1 MARGMQ
7 STAVED
13 RETTSL
19 IANDKVEG
27 TAVYDADGKHI
38 GKIERLMIDKLTGK
52 VAYAVMSFGGILG
65 IGADHYSIPWS
76 LLRYN
81 KSSAAIKSTSPN
93 SSSRTPRNLAKT
105 RIGTGPAGRA
115 RNENSGRRKRPVFAT
130 CDKRLVRVHD
140 RARLRIPSGIARPA
154 GDEVLAN
161 RPISPSG
168 SFLSAR

>member
-38 GKIERLMIDKLTGK
+38 GKIERLMIDELTGK
-52 VAYAVMSFGGILG
+52 AYAVMSFGGILG
-65 IGADHYSIPWS
+65 IGADTT
-76 LLRYN
+76 R
-81 KSSAAIKSTSPN
+81 SSAAIKSTSPN

-105 RIGTGPAGRA
+105 RIGTGPAGRMI
-115 RNENSGRRKRPVFAT
+115 RTSMTIG
-130 CDKRLVRVHD
+130 
-140 RARLRIPSGIARPA
+140 G
-154 GDEVLAN
+154 
-161 RPISPSG
+161 
-168 SFLSAR
+168 

>member
-81 KSSAAIKSTSPN
+81 KKLGGYQVDITEQQLKNAPKFGQNENWDWS
-93 SSSRTPRNLAKT
+93 
-105 RIGTGPAGRA
+105 GRA
-115 RNENSGRRKRPVFAT
+115 GA
-130 CDKRLVRVHD
+130 
-140 RARLRIPSGIARPA
+140 
-154 GDEVLAN
+154 
-161 RPISPSG
+161 
-168 SFLSAR
+168 

>member
-38 GKIERLMIDKLTGK
+38 GKIERLMIDELTGK

-65 IGADHYSIPWS
+65 IGADPLVAPQIQQKLGGYQVDITEQQLKNAPKFGQNENWDWS
-76 LLRYN
+76 
-81 KSSAAIKSTSPN
+81 
-93 SSSRTPRNLAKT
+93 
-105 RIGTGPAGRA
+105 GRA
-115 RNENSGRRKRPVFAT
+115 HDQDVYDYWRVTLLGRGMRQRPPQTASI
-130 CDKRLVRVHD
+130 RY
-140 RARLRIPSGIARPA
+140 LRQAACSRP
-154 GDEVLAN
+154 
-161 RPISPSG
+161 
-168 SFLSAR
+168 

>member
-38 GKIERLMIDKLTGK
+38 GKIERLMIDELTGK

-81 KSSAAIKSTSPN
+81 KKLGGYQVDITEQQLKNAPKFGQNENWDWS
-93 SSSRTPRNLAKT
+93 
-105 RIGTGPAGRA
+105 GRA
-115 RNENSGRRKRPVFAT
+115 HDQDVYAYWRVTLLGRGMRQRPPQTASI
-130 CDKRLVRVHD
+130 RY
-140 RARLRIPSGIARPA
+140 LRQAACSRP
-154 GDEVLAN
+154 
-161 RPISPSG
+161 
-168 SFLSAR
+168 

>member
-1 MARGMQ
+1 MQ
-7 STAVED
+7 SAAVED
-13 RETTSL
+13 RETASL
-19 IANDKVEG
+19 IASDKVEG
-27 TAVYDADGKHI
+27 TAVYDADGKRI

-105 RIGTGPAGRA
+105 RIGTGPAGRMI
-115 RNENSGRRKRPVFAT
+115 RTSMTIG
-130 CDKRLVRVHD
+130 
-140 RARLRIPSGIARPA
+140 G
-154 GDEVLAN
+154 
-161 RPISPSG
+161 
-168 SFLSAR
+168 

>member
-1 MARGMQ
+1 MQ

-38 GKIERLMIDKLTGK
+38 GKIERLMIDELTGK

-65 IGADHYSIPWS
+65 IGADHYPIPWS

-81 KSSAAIKSTSPN
+81 EKLGGYQVDITEQQLKNAPKFGQNENWDWS
-93 SSSRTPRNLAKT
+93 
-105 RIGTGPAGRA
+105 GRA
-115 RNENSGRRKRPVFAT
+115 GAE
-130 CDKRLVRVHD
+130 
-140 RARLRIPSGIARPA
+140 
-154 GDEVLAN
+154 
-161 RPISPSG
+161 
-168 SFLSAR
+168 